1 MARKTKSWAEKMV
14 SGPPH
19 IDVID
24 KPFAGI
30 PAGTRLLISSPAAVS
45 AFVTRRLPAG
55 QTMSIPELRAALARD
70 AGAQAT
76 CPLTTSIFVRI
87 AAEAAWDELEAGAA
101 LAEVTPFWRVV
112 DPDSALAKKLRC
124 GPQWVAQQR
133 AAELAS
139 QKRGK
144 P

>member
-1 MARKTKSWAEKMV
+1 VARKTKSWAEKMV

-19 IDVID
+19 IDVTD

-45 AFVTRRLPAG
+45 AFAKRQLHAG
-55 QTMSIPELRAALARD
+55 QTMGMPDLRAALARE

-87 AAEAAWDELEAGAA
+87 AAEAAWDELEAGAS
-101 LAEVTPFWRVV
+101 LTTVTPFWRVV

-133 AAELAS
+133 AVERKVAKKCS
-139 QKRGK
+139 